1 MLDFIFNQLFHLLL
15 PHKQITILLVQNYH
29 VVAPVSLILF
39 AHEHPIQEHCCC
51 TKLLASCA
59 VDDVN
64 NTVDIVKIVQDVLFR
79 KVIAVKIDE
88 GIRFG
93 GDLIGGG
100 VVLDWGDSS
109 QLLASC
115 QPHKHLSFPRL
126 PLPNQG
132 NHLFP
137 SFFLPQSKV
146 HQHKHHQHCN
156 RDLTDRYA

>member
-1 MLDFIFNQLFHLLL
+1 MFNFIFNQLFHLLL
-15 PHKQITILLVQNYH
+15 SHKQITILLVQSYH
-29 VVAPVSLILF
+29 VIAPVSLILF
-39 AHEHPIQEHCCC
+39 THENPIQEHCCC
-51 TKLLASCA
+51 TKLLTSCA
-59 VDDVN
+59 VNDMN
-64 NTVDIVKIVQDVLFR
+64 NTVDIVQIVQDILFG

-100 VVLDWGDSS
+100 VILNRGNSS

-126 PLPNQG
+126 TLSNQS

-146 HQHKHHQHCN
+146 HQHKYHQHCN
-156 RDLTDRYA
+156 RDLADRYA